1 VGVCVSLL
9 SAIPEHFHT
18 EANSISVA
26 IDLVGELAAK
36 YRITSMLPLLETCRA
51 LSRECIL
58 RIAVFG
64 RFKAGKSSFLNHLIG
79 RDLIPT
85 GVIPVTSVVTEIG
98 YGAAEKATIRYMDGR
113 EEEAP
118 AGSIRSWVAES
129 ENPENVKQ
137 VAMVLV
143 DLPSLKKY
151 NGVRFVD
158 TPGLDSVFAHNT
170 ETSLDWLPN
179 VGLALVATA
188 VDPPLSQQDIALIRK
203 LYEFTPRVSVL
214 LTKVD
219 VLNGAEQCEV
229 RTFVE
234 EQLRKSFEEP
244 PPVYPYSVRP
254 GHESARTDIEHLL
267 VRDVL
272 GRFNEQREAI
282 LRHKTGAL
290 LGECKDYLSLALK
303 SAEALDSE
311 RDALRTMV
319 MGERAS
325 LDEFRMQL
333 RLIARHAAGATRAMV
348 NRSFEPHEAP
358 IARELADALR
368 TEYPRWTRSLA
379 HVIDCFEPWLA
390 EALTSRLS
398 LLSAANRRA
407 FAEHADRVKRQLA
420 RSVQVF
426 RARLSERTTAAFG
439 VPLRTTEIEMEAGEP
454 RTPDIKVGRVFDR
467 NWELL
472 GFLIPMW
479 LFQGLVRRHLLRHR
493 IPYEVFKNL
502 SRLTS
507 QWEENIN
514 AALLGIEKQAAA
526 RLDELMATIENLLA
540 RAGSD
545 APEIRSDLRRLGE
558 LETPPGE

>member
-1 VGVCVSLL
+1 M
-9 SAIPEHFHT
+9 ADAFDP
-18 EANSISVA
+18 
-26 IDLVGELAAK
+26 VGELAAK
-36 YRITSMLPLLETCRA
+36 YRITSILPLLETCRT
-51 LSRECIL
+51 LSRERIL

-64 RFKAGKSSFLNHLIG
+64 RFKAGKSSFLNDLIG

-98 YGAAEKATIRYMDGR
+98 YGATERATVRYLDGR

-118 AGSIRSWVAES
+118 VDSIRWWVTEA

-137 VAMVLV
+137 VAVVLV
-143 DLPSLKKY
+143 ELPSLEKY
-151 NGVRFVD
+151 DGVRFVD
-158 TPGLDSVFAHNT
+158 TPGLDSVFTHNT
-170 ETSLDWLPN
+170 EASLNWLPN

-203 LYEFTPRVSVL
+203 LYEFTPRVTVL

-219 VLNGAEQCEV
+219 VLSGSEQREV
-229 RTFVE
+229 RAFVD

-254 GHESARTDIEHLL
+254 GYESARADIEQVL

-282 LRHKTGAL
+282 VRHKTGAL
-290 LGECKDYLSLALK
+290 LRECRDYLSLALK

-311 RDALRTMV
+311 RDALRTIV
-319 MGERAS
+319 LGERAS
-325 LDEFRMQL
+325 LDEFRTQL
-333 RLIARHAAGATRAMV
+333 RLIARHAAGATRDMV
-348 NRSFEPHEAP
+348 TKRFEPHEAP

-368 TEYPRWTRSLA
+368 TEYPHWTRSLA
-379 HVIDCFEPWLA
+379 HVIDCFDRWLA
-390 EALTSRLS
+390 RSLTNRLG
-398 LLSAANRRA
+398 LLSAANRLA
-407 FAEHADRVKRQLA
+407 FAEHVDRVKRQIA
-420 RSVQVF
+420 RSVQDF

-439 VPLRTTEIEMEAGEP
+439 VPLRMTEIEMEAEEP
-454 RTPDIKVGRVFDR
+454 RTPDINVGKVFDR

-479 LFQGLVRRHLLRHR
+479 LFQGLIRRHLLQRR

-514 AALLGIEKQAAA
+514 AALRGIERQAAA

-545 APEIRSDLRRLGE
+545 APALRSDLQRLEE
-558 LETPPGE
+558 LETSLGE